1 MALVSG
7 REKERWDG
15 QDKPPLHDK
24 PRAATRSSKSRK
36 ILWESSKTMPD
47 SPSGGLIT
55 ATIDTATGKI
65 INVRSI
71 DDAGA
76 SIELTTDRRASLSE
90 QIGEASLEDL
100 FEQAFE
106 AGIASVLGD
115 DDEADADA
123 ELSESEDDVALRH
136 QILQPMIEHSA
147 ARRLMRQEILGRA
160 IVGTLI
166 RKAAAGAPDIAAA
179 ARSSSAA

>member
-1 MALVSG
+1 
-7 REKERWDG
+7 
-15 QDKPPLHDK
+15 
-24 PRAATRSSKSRK
+24 
-36 ILWESSKTMPD
+36 MPD
-47 SPSGGLIT
+47 SSNGGLIT

-65 INVRSI
+65 IDVRSV

-76 SIELTTDRRASLSE
+76 SSELTTDRRARLSE

-115 DDEADADA
+115 DDEADTEA
-123 ELSESEDDVALRH
+123 SESEEDAALRH
-136 QILQPMIEHSA
+136 EILQPMIEHSA

-166 RKAAAGAPDIAAA
+166 RKAAARAAEPPTQSRPA
-179 ARSSSAA
+179 SAA